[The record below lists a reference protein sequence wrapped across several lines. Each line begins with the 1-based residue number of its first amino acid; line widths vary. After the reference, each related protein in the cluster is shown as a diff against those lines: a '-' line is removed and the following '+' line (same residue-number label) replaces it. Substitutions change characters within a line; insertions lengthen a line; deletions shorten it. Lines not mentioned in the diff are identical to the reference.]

1 MVKKMFRQVHLHNK
15 DKDLHQFVFRA
26 SPGDELKD
34 FCMMR
39 LTYSVS
45 ASPYIAT
52 QCLRQL
58 AEVYHSSHPLASQ
71 IVKQLFYVEDVLAG
85 AASTEHAILI
95 SACCYLNVDLFQGNG
110 TQILQLC

>member
-15 DKDLHQFVFRA
+15 DKDLHRFVFRA

-34 FCMMR
+34 FCMTR
-39 LTYSVS
+39 LTFGVS

-52 QCLRQL
+52 QCLKQL
-58 AEVYHSSHPLASQ
+58 AEVNQSSHPLASQ
-71 IVKQLFYVEDVLAG
+71 IVKQSFYVDDVLTG

-95 SACCYLNVDLFQGNG
+95 SAHCYSNVDLF
-110 TQILQLC
+110 